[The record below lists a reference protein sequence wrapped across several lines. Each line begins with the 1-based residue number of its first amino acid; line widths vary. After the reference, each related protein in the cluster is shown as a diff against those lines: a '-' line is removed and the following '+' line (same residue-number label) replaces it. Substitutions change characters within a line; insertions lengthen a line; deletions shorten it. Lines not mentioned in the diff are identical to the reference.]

1 MSCDFLIIDT
11 NNMISRSN
19 SKWTKV
25 KDQNYVFL
33 SFLRS
38 LRKCIEEFSP
48 KKVIMAIDDYSGNS
62 FRKQLLPQQKANRQK
77 REKDEFYENFK
88 KQKES
93 LIQVPKKQKSEVAM
107 TQLTSLQPMTIK
119 RYLVAGM
126 TIKQMNHVDSLEIHR
141 TIGSSPNVSF
151 YEMNIVF

>member
-19 SKWTKV
+19 AKWTKV

-62 FRKQLLPQQKANRQK
+62 FRKKLLPQYKANRQK
-77 REKDEFYENFK
+77 REKDEFYESFK

-93 LIQVPKKQKSEVAM
+93 ILSMLGQILPVYCLKYHGYEADDIIAM
-107 TQLTSLQPMTIK
+107 ICRIIS
-119 RYLVAGM
+119 
-126 TIKQMNHVDSLEIHR
+126 D
-141 TIGSSPNVSF
+141 NVTA
-151 YEMNIVF
+151 IVW